1 MSATDTVKSPAAA
14 ASQGRSR
21 FHDTI
26 RSLKHRNFQL
36 FFSGQ
41 LISLVG
47 TWMDT
52 IAEAWLVYRLTGS
65 SLLLGTVTFAGQIP
79 VLLAAPVAGMVADRF
94 NRRKVVIATQTAS
107 MLFAGI
113 LAFLTITKRITV
125 GEVILLAALMGIVN
139 AFDIPT
145 RQSFLVEMVGREDL
159 MNAIALNS
167 SMFNAAR
174 IVGPSIAGLLV
185 ASVGEGWCFFAN
197 SVSYIAVI
205 AGLLMMRVA
214 PRVPEGRHDSPIE
227 HILEGFR
234 FVRNTAP
241 IRTLLLL
248 IGLVSLVAMP
258 YAVLMPVFAAKVLHG
273 NARTLGILMT
283 SAGLGA
289 LIGALLLAARRGVSG
304 LGRIVGLACG
314 SFGAALILFS
324 LSRWWWLSAILLVPV
339 GFSVM
344 TQMGSANT
352 LIQSMVPDRFRGRTL
367 AIYSMM
373 FMGMSPLGALLAGA
387 LADRIGA
394 PATLALGGLAA
405 ITGAFVFGRYWP
417 NIRGEARELLVTQGM
432 AGRDSTPK
440 QKVATELSPEP
451 LDTDHPANTF

>member
-1 MSATDTVKSPAAA
+1 MVAMDSPKSSTTAH
-14 ASQGRSR
+14 RSR
-21 FHDTI
+21 FQDTL

-52 IAEAWLVYRLTGS
+52 VAEAWLVYRLTGS

-79 VLLAAPVAGMVADRF
+79 VLLMAPVAGMVADRF
-94 NRRKVVIATQTAS
+94 NRRKIVIATQVSS
-107 MLFAGI
+107 MILAGI
-113 LAFLTITKRITV
+113 LAFLTITKRVTV

-139 AFDIPT
+139 AFDIPA

-167 SMFNAAR
+167 SMFNGAR
-174 IVGPSIAGLLV
+174 IIGPSIAGVLV

-205 AGLLMMRVA
+205 AGLLLMNIPHRARRVETA
-214 PRVPEGRHDSPIE
+214 SPFE
-227 HILEGFR
+227 HIKEGFV

-258 YAVLMPVFAAKVLHG
+258 YAVLMPVFAAKILHG
-273 NARTLGILMT
+273 NARTLGALMT
-283 SAGLGA
+283 AAGTGA

-314 SFGAALILFS
+314 SFGVALILFS
-324 LSRWWWLSAILLVPV
+324 FSRWWVLSAILLIPV

-344 TQMGSANT
+344 TQMGSTNT
-352 LIQSMVPDRFRGRTL
+352 LIQAMVPDRLRGRTM
-367 AIYSMM
+367 AVYSMM
-373 FMGMSPLGALLAGA
+373 FMGMAPFGALLSGA

-394 PATLALGGLAA
+394 PRTVALGGAAA
-405 ITGAFVFGRYWP
+405 IIGAIAFSRHLP
-417 NIRGEARELLVTQGM
+417 KIRVEARQLLDAAGVEAREAMEEM
-432 AGRDSTPK
+432 AARVLP
-440 QKVATELSPEP
+440 
-451 LDTDHPANTF
+451 